1 MVSQTSGPSCTFLPP
16 AMALPSRVNWTQRG
30 RKISTPPIVTVMS
43 SRYSP
48 GSMGTHQVDHRPTH
62 QCLDRALLKQPHP
75 AVRNRV
81 RLAAQG
87 CERRVAS
94 PLRRGRPA
102 GLFWRL
108 CPYHFNGAVGDRC
121 ANRTDRRQHGCDQHA
136 DDADS
141 QGNLQHGV
149 ALVFDAD
156 ATDVAFVKQLFHG
169 REQLLTHHLEF
180 FAIFWWLSGR
190 RGKWICL
197 CHGCSPISRV
207 LRCGFDLDL
216 GALDTWLVRS
226 RLTVSCCSDGFR
238 GLAARTLCP
247 LLDAQHTFA
256 HHRDV
261 GELHKQ
267 AKQDR
272 RPEPAVMHAHARN
285 QACLAVILWVKP
297 PVPGSLTFLI
307 PPEHPLIRFK
317 GLDPHA
323 LFSIWT
329 ERYHVADCHLLE
341 LGEDA
346 LGTGL
351 AKIIQPI
358 VAVPASSCDD
368 NLHRPG
374 PDLLRSRL
382 DGASPCGV
390 KRGMLD
396 HFIAGHG
403 APNLFVGRPPPQL
416 PGTDEAQV
424 HSQQNDSKGC

>member
-1 MVSQTSGPSCTFLPP
+1 MRYKVDANRSLRIGRGEREIGRLIWQSDEVAQLLLHGLPDLRPLMHISP
-16 AMALPSRVNWTQRG
+16 ARYGASLQGKLDAAGQENLDAAHRDRDVQ
-30 RKISTPPIVTVMS
+30 PILS
-43 SRYSP
+43 WLD
-48 GSMGTHQVDHRPTH
+48 GGTHQVDHRPTH

-190 RGKWICL
+190 RGMWICL

-272 RPEPAVMHAHARN
+272 RREPVVVHAHARN

-307 PPEHPLIRFK
+307 PPEHKLVGFEI
-317 GLDPHA
+317 LDIHA

-329 ERYHVADCHLLE
+329 YRYHIADCHMLE

-346 LGTGL
+346 L
-351 AKIIQPI
+351 
-358 VAVPASSCDD
+358 
-368 NLHRPG
+368 
-374 PDLLRSRL
+374 
-382 DGASPCGV
+382 
-390 KRGMLD
+390 
-396 HFIAGHG
+396 
-403 APNLFVGRPPPQL
+403 
-416 PGTDEAQV
+416 
-424 HSQQNDSKGC
+424 